1 MAKFHE
7 GERAVQQRAGVA
19 DMAARVGQSI
29 HPAIPPRA
37 GAFVSEQPFVVLA
50 SRDAA
55 GRAWASVLHG
65 EPGFVRAPDERTL
78 EIDATPAP
86 GDPLA
91 ANLAG
96 GAAIGA
102 LIIDPSTRRRLRVN
116 GIVSAGPRPLR
127 LTVEECFA
135 NCPKYIQQR
144 ELQPAPA
151 AGASE
156 PRITATLS
164 LAQQE
169 RIARADTFFIASQ
182 HARAGLDAS
191 HRGGQPGF
199 VDVVDAAHL
208 AWPDYV
214 GNMMFQTLGNLTSD
228 PRAGLL
234 FVDFASGDVLQLT
247 GRASVDFD
255 PARARRYAGA
265 ERVVDFAIDE
275 VRDTPGL
282 VPLRAGEPEYSPFNP
297 R

>member
-1 MAKFHE
+1 
-7 GERAVQQRAGVA
+7 
-19 DMAARVGQSI
+19 
-29 HPAIPPRA
+29 
-37 GAFVSEQPFVVLA
+37 VL
-50 SRDAA
+50 
-55 GRAWASVLHG
+55 
-65 EPGFVRAPDERTL
+65 
-78 EIDATPAP
+78 
-86 GDPLA
+86 
-91 ANLAG
+91 
-96 GAAIGA
+96 
-102 LIIDPSTRRRLRVN
+102 RRCR
-116 GIVSAGPRPLR
+116 
-127 LTVEECFA
+127 
-135 NCPKYIQQR
+135 YIQQR
-144 ELQPAPA
+144 DLHRHPPST
-151 AGASE
+151 SE
-156 PRITATLS
+156 TRITATLS

-182 HARAGLDAS
+182 HARTGLDAS

-255 PARARRYAGA
+255 PARARRHTGA

-275 VRDTPGL
+275 VRDTPGV